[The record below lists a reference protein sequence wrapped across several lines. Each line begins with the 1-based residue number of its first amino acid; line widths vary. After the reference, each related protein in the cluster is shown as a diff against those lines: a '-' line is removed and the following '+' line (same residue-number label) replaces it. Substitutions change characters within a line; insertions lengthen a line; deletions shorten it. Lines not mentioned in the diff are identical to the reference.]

1 MQNLLRASAQ
11 WFVLESAVVWLI
23 SSPMYVKSLIG
34 AFLCS
39 FVHHSKSGK
48 GFSLSFSQF
57 YHSWLPQ
64 IWGTV
69 VFVGYLTV
77 GFVLGSTTY
86 ISPGR
91 IIYVLA
97 SQFSGAGEGFSFKV
111 ATSKLPKIGKMHIH
125 NCFSCS
131 SIFLCFS
138 QWNCSPNSCRFDPF
152 LMHFHFRL
160 GKRKLFWSPA
170 KTDVLFRLWAGQS
183 LRFQGKDFPR
193 ANFIFLMQL
202 SAPFSPTL

>member
-1 MQNLLRASAQ
+1 MSGYGVVAGWLWMVMCRQHCRLSICENWLSWTNTETAAATPPTVMQNLLRASAQ
-11 WFVLESAVVWLI
+11 WLVLESAVVWLI

-77 GFVLGSTTY
+77 GFVLDSTTY

-91 IIYVLA
+91 IIYLRRTSVVL
-97 SQFSGAGEGFSFKV
+97 EKV
-111 ATSKLPKIGKMHIH
+111 FLSKLSLL
-125 NCFSCS
+125 NCVNE
-131 SIFLCFS
+131 IV
-138 QWNCSPNSCRFDPF
+138 
-152 LMHFHFRL
+152 
-160 GKRKLFWSPA
+160 FWDI
-170 KTDVLFRLWAGQS
+170 T
-183 LRFQGKDFPR
+183 FPSTH
-193 ANFIFLMQL
+193 
-202 SAPFSPTL
+202 SAITLYPP

>member
-1 MQNLLRASAQ
+1 MAAATPPTVMQNFLRASAQ
-11 WFVLESAVVWLI
+11 WLVLESAVVWLI

-77 GFVLGSTTY
+77 GFVLDSTTY

-91 IIYVLA
+91 IIYMLHSSVVL
-97 SQFSGAGEGFSFKV
+97 EKV
-111 ATSKLPKIGKMHIH
+111 FLSKLPLLNCPKSGK
-125 NCFSCS
+125 C
-131 SIFLCFS
+131 IF
-138 QWNCSPNSCRFDPF
+138 
-152 LMHFHFRL
+152 
-160 GKRKLFWSPA
+160 
-170 KTDVLFRLWAGQS
+170 TTVLFVLQYFSVFHSEVALQTSVG
-183 LRFQGKDFPR
+183 L
-193 ANFIFLMQL
+193 
-202 SAPFSPTL
+202 APFWCIFTIDWAKENILISSWNRYAIQIVSWPEFTVSRRGFPSG

>member
-1 MQNLLRASAQ
+1 M
-11 WFVLESAVVWLI
+11 
-23 SSPMYVKSLIG
+23 KSLIG

-57 YHSWLPQ
+57 YHSLLPQ

-91 IIYVLA
+91 IIYLRRSSVVL
-97 SQFSGAGEGFSFKV
+97 EKV
-111 ATSKLPKIGKMHIH
+111 FLTKLPLLNCPKSGKCMFTTF
-125 NCFSCS
+125 FSCTS
-131 SIFLCFS
+131 LFLCFS
-138 QWNCSPNSCRFDPF
+138 QWSCSPNSCRFGPF
-152 LMHFHFRL
+152 LMHFHYRL

-170 KTDVLFRLWAGQS
+170 KTDMLFRLWAGQS
-183 LRFQGKDFPR
+183 LRFQGEDFPR

-202 SAPFSPTL
+202 SAPYTPTL